1 MGDQLELDHLVYG
14 VPNLAEAIVEFQNR
28 LGVAPREGGRH
39 EGMGTHNAILPLND
53 TKYVE
58 LIAKD
63 PTASTPNQ
71 PRPFGLDALTTPR
84 LITWATRTSDI
95 EAAATRSRNAGY
107 DPGIIL
113 PMSRREPGGEELRWK
128 LSLPT
133 SPEAM
138 IGDGLV
144 PFIIDWGN
152 TPHPAHAATDGE
164 PQCELVSFTGRHQD
178 PGPTVR
184 ALAALGAELEVA
196 SGAAPGLRAEL
207 RGPAGSLVLD

>member
-1 MGDQLELDHLVYG
+1 MGDQLELDHLVYF
-14 VPNLAEAIVEFQNR
+14 VPSLAEAIVEFQNC
-28 LGVAPREGGRH
+28 LGVAPHEGGRH
-39 EGMGTHNAILPLND
+39 EGMGTHNAILPLAG

-63 PTASTPNQ
+63 PTAPTPNQ
-71 PRPFGLDALTTPR
+71 PRPFGLDALTAPR
-84 LITWATRTSDI
+84 LITWAARTSDI
-95 EAAATRSRNAGY
+95 DAATARSRNAGY

-113 PMSRREPGGEELRWK
+113 PMSRKEPGGAELRWK

-133 SPEAM
+133 SPESM

-152 TPHPAHAATDGE
+152 TPHPAHATSNGE
-164 PQCELVSFTGRHQD
+164 PQCELVSFAGCHIKPD
-178 PGPTVR
+178 PVVV
-184 ALAALGAELEVA
+184 ALAALGAELKVA
-196 SGAAPGLRAEL
+196 SGTAPGLRAEL